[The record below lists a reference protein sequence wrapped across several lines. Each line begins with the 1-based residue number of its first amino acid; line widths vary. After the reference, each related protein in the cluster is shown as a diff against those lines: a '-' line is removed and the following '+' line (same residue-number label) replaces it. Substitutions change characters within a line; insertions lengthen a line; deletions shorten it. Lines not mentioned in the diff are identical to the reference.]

1 MPLSFRRRF
10 HKTLSFRLTFWY
22 SSIFILSSLTLS
34 IVSFAFVFST
44 MRDNRKTIQSQL
56 AEYRSVAETLGLQ
69 ALERTISQQG
79 RPSQRRSFFVRVIAP
94 GSETIFLS
102 NPRLWE
108 EFDLTRTD
116 WQAEGQWQYFTSNRD
131 TTLLEITSVRLANNQ
146 ILQVG
151 KRIQDREEIL
161 ENFRDTL
168 LATMIPMIMIG
179 VGGGAFLAYRA
190 LRPIRT
196 LIHTTQSI
204 VETGRMD
211 LRVPGSNT
219 HDELDE
225 LVGLFN
231 TMLARIERLIKGM
244 RDAVDNVAHDLRTP
258 MTRLRGTAEMCLG
271 ARSSHEQ
278 YKEALVTCVEES
290 DRILTL
296 LNSIMDI
303 SEAETGTMR
312 LKLGT
317 VNLTTL
323 IREMLDLYQYVAEN
337 NNIVV
342 SMDSAENVCI
352 AADLNR
358 MRQVVANLLDNAIK
372 YSHPG
377 GRVVISVG
385 LVENQAVISF
395 KDTGI
400 GIPAEELPNIWDR
413 LYRGDKSRSQP
424 GLGLG
429 LSLVKA
435 IVRAHRGDVEV
446 HSEPGLGSDFTIR
459 IPAV

>member
-1 MPLSFRRRF
+1 MPSSSRKRF
-10 HKTLSFRLTFWY
+10 HKTLGFRLTFWY
-22 SSIFILSSLTLS
+22 SSIFIVSSLTLS

-44 MRDNRKTIQSQL
+44 MRDNRKAIQVQL
-56 AEYRSVAETLGLQ
+56 AEYQSLTETGGLQ
-69 ALERTISQQG
+69 ALERNISQQG

-94 GSETIFLS
+94 GDGTIFLS

-116 WQAEGQWQYFTSNRD
+116 WQAEGHWQYFTSNRD
-131 TTLLEITSVRLANNQ
+131 TTLLEITSARLANNQ

-190 LRPIRT
+190 LRPVRA
-196 LIHTTQSI
+196 LIQTTQSV

-211 LRVPGSNT
+211 LRVPESNNQ
-219 HDELDE
+219 DELNE
-225 LVGLFN
+225 LVRLFN
-231 TMLARIERLIKGM
+231 SMLARIEGLIKGM
-244 RDAVDNVAHDLRTP
+244 RDALDNVAHDLRTP
-258 MTRLRGTAEMCLG
+258 MTRLRGTAEMCLEE
-271 ARSSHEQ
+271 RSSQDE
-278 YKEALVTCVEES
+278 YREALVTCVEES

-296 LNSIMDI
+296 LNSMMDV
-303 SEAETGTMR
+303 SEAETETMR
-312 LKLGT
+312 LKLET
-317 VNLTTL
+317 VNLTKL
-323 IREMLDLYQYVAEN
+323 IREMMELYQVVAEEKD
-337 NNIVV
+337 IVV
-342 SMDSAENVCI
+342 SMDCAEDI
-352 AADLNR
+352 YITADLNR

-372 YSHPG
+372 YNGPD
-377 GRVVISVG
+377 GRIMISAR
-385 LVENQAVISF
+385 VEGHQTVMSF
-395 KDTGI
+395 RDTGI
-400 GIPAEELPNIWDR
+400 GIPAEEIPEIWRR

-435 IVRAHRGDVEV
+435 IASAHRGHVEV
-446 HSEPGLGSDFTIR
+446 HSEPDVGSVFTVR
-459 IPAV
+459 FPAV